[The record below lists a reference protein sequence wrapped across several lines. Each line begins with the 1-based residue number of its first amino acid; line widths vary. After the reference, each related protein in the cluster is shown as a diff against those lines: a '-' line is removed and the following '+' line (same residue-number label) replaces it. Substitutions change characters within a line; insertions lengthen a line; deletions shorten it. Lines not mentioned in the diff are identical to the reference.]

1 MNLGRMIREKD
12 RKSQTPVC
20 GRNEYTE
27 FSALGEGAKVCA
39 DQKEEACIKLRRAVR
54 WASLEAAQESL
65 ILLN

>member
-1 MNLGRMIREKD
+1 MNLGRMIREKE

-39 DQKEEACIKLRRAVR
+39 DQKKGACIKLEKSSEVG
-54 WASLEAAQESL
+54 
-65 ILLN
+65 